1 MDNYAN
7 KLKDS
12 LYWWLGRSKPFII
25 NDEYKLELLFVDKV
39 NNSAKIRITNL
50 KTGDSVES
58 SQPASEVN
66 HGQE

>member
-1 MDNYAN
+1 MDYTG

-25 NDEYKLELLFVDKV
+25 NDEYKLELLTLDKV

-50 KTGDSVES
+50 KTGAVTES
-58 SQPASEVN
+58 STEEVKDER
-66 HGQE
+66 Q